1 MSRAASLQQ
10 QPKPTSGFRLV
21 ATLGLIALFSG
32 LLVVSVYEYTRP
44 FIAQNQQR
52 ALEAAVLEVI
62 PGAETRRSFVLT
74 DTGLFPRDEAPAAGR
89 AIYAA
94 YDADGSL
101 AGVALEASGRGYADV
116 IRILYGYDPD
126 CACIVGMTVLES
138 RETPGLGDK
147 IETEPHF
154 LESLQGL
161 EARLNAEGT
170 GLAHRIRTVDQGEA
184 DDPWEI
190 DGITGATI
198 SSEAIGDMIHAS
210 ADAVLPRLAAHWDT
224 LRRAAP
230 RPDQP

>member
-1 MSRAASLQQ
+1 MNPTVSPQQ

-44 FIAQNQQR
+44 FIDQNQQR
-52 ALEAAVLEVI
+52 ALEDAVLEVI
-62 PGAETRRSFVLT
+62 PGAETRRSFELT
-74 DTGLFPRDEAPAAGR
+74 DDGLTPRDEAAESGR
-89 AIYAA
+89 TVYAA
-94 YDADGSL
+94 YNADGSL

-116 IRILYGYDPD
+116 IRILYGYDPE
-126 CACIVGMTVLES
+126 CRCIVGMTVLES

-161 EARLNAEGT
+161 EARLNDQGT

-198 SSEAIGDMIHAS
+198 SSEAIGDMIHDS
-210 ADAVLPRLAAHWDT
+210 ADAMLPRLAPHWDT
-224 LRRAAP
+224 LRRAGP
-230 RPDQP
+230 RPAQP